1 MKLSIVTT
9 LYRSAPFIEEFVR
22 RVNAEAKKI
31 TDDYEIIM
39 VDDGSPDNSLLL
51 ALDIQKVDTHIHIIE
66 LSRNF
71 GHHKAMMA
79 GLDYARGEHVF
90 LIDVDLEEPPELL
103 TRFRDE
109 MQQGSWD
116 VVYGV
121 QKERAGGTIKKI
133 GGQIGWWFIQ
143 ILVPVKIPRNL
154 STVRLMKSAY
164 VRQLVRHKEHM
175 TAISGLWVLTGFH
188 QHGLLFDKTSR
199 QESTYTFVKR
209 AKALLDSVTSFSQ
222 VPLYGIFTLG
232 VVIFLVSLLTTIALI
247 VRKIQGHV
255 LDGWVSVMVSV
266 WGLGGL
272 ILLCI
277 GLVGLYISRIFIETK
292 NRPYV
297 IIRNVFGDQDRM
309 PKE

>member
-1 MKLSIVTT
+1 
-9 LYRSAPFIEEFVR
+9 LYRSAEYIEEFVR

-31 TDDYEIIM
+31 TDDYEIVL
-39 VDDGSPDNSLLL
+39 VDDGSPDNSLLV
-51 ALDIQKVDTHIHIIE
+51 ALELQKLDPHVHIME

-79 GLDYARGEHVF
+79 GLEYTRGELVF

-103 TRFRDE
+103 TRFYEE

-121 QKERAGGTIKKI
+121 QKERMGGTIKKI
-133 GGQIGWWFIQ
+133 GGQIGWWLIQ
-143 ILVPVKIPRNL
+143 VLVPVKIPRNL
-154 STVRLMKSAY
+154 STVRLMNSAY

-175 TAISGLWVLTGFH
+175 TAIGGLWVLTGFR
-188 QHGLLFDKTSR
+188 QYGLLFDKSSR
-199 QESTYTFVKR
+199 SESTYTLVKR
-209 AKALLDSVTSFSQ
+209 VKALLDSVTSFSPT
-222 VPLYGIFTLG
+222 PLYGVFILG
-232 VVIFLVSLLTTIALI
+232 LGIFLVSSLTTVALI
-247 VRKIQGHV
+247 IRKLQGHV

-272 ILLCI
+272 ILLCV

-292 NRPYV
+292 NRPYI
-297 IIRNVFGDQDRM
+297 IIRNIFGDQARM